1 MQNYNSKI
9 LLYSIK
15 AYLLTDQSTIKDV
28 IATSKPLKRQ
38 IILCWNISYTVGF
51 HSGFIDFALKYNWF

>member
-38 IILCWNISYTVGF
+38 TILC
-51 HSGFIDFALKYNWF
+51 